1 MSAPKILVFSGS
13 WREGSLNT
21 KLATLA
27 AKRLRAAGAEV
38 KQISLGDYP
47 LPLVDATGFTTTAPQ
62 VAQDLHAVIDAH
74 DGLYIAS
81 PEYNAGYAPALK
93 NALDWVS
100 IAKGGP
106 SASGLAGKV
115 VALGGASPGERGAYR
130 GMTQLRTSLELGF
143 GALMVPEMVAIA
155 TANKAFD
162 DAGELLD
169 ARSSGFLDAQV
180 ARLIKLAALDI

>member
-21 KLATLA
+21 RLATLA

-47 LPLVDATGFTTTAPQ
+47 LPLVDATGFTTTPQ
-62 VAQDLHAVIDAH
+62 VAHDLHAVIDAH

-81 PEYNAGYAPALK
+81 PEYNGGYAPALK
-93 NALDWVS
+93 NALDWAS
-100 IAKGGP
+100 ISKGGP

-155 TANKAFD
+155 GAHKAFD

-169 ARSSGFLDAQV
+169 ARSSGFLDKQV
-180 ARLIKLAALDI
+180 ARLIKLAALDM